1 MRGLL
6 GDSMDDPRTMAVLQG
21 AMGLLGARG
30 NVQGIAQGLLGYQ
43 GAMQQAKQQAAL
55 EEDRA
60 MRRKL
65 ADIELQKAQQQA
77 AQQKRADEYRMSI
90 PSPQESA
97 VAQALGSQARRI
109 GPTME
114 NAAAMPPVSPMLQ
127 QLHGAMRAGAIDPL
141 EYLKASQPQQA
152 KIKEYQQV
160 RMPDGSV
167 QIVGFDEYGK
177 PVDTGRTP
185 FKPEEIRDFG
195 GFVGGI
201 DPISGNARK
210 VGDKTQ
216 SPDSKASNALGWANF
231 GLSRDR
237 LAIDR
242 ANGGENKAPA
252 GYRWKPDGSLEP
264 IKGGPADR
272 QATATEGER
281 KAGLL
286 LTRLESSLGQMNNAI
301 SEGSNAASP
310 GWVASALGGTPLVG
324 DVLRNA
330 ANSPERQRVEAAQ
343 LDILDAALTLGTGAA
358 YTREQLEGYRTSFFP
373 QLADNPATIADKQA
387 RLDAVVRAARIA
399 AGRAAGSA
407 DAAAGVAGGNVDQA
421 LQRALRANG
430 PRKPGTTPLTQEQL
444 DAAFNAYGNM
454 NP

>member
-1 MRGLL
+1 MQGLL
-6 GDSMDDPRTMAVLQG
+6 GNSMDDPRTMAVLQG
-21 AMGLLGARG
+21 VVGLLGARG
-30 NVQGIAQGLLGYQ
+30 NVQGVAQGLLGYQ
-43 GAMQQAKQQAAL
+43 GAMQQAKQQKAQ
-55 EEDRA
+55 EDERA
-60 MRRKL
+60 MRRQMAEMQL
-65 ADIELQKAQQQA
+65 RQAQQQQ

-90 PSPQESA
+90 PSPQQSA
-97 VAQALGSQARRI
+97 VAQALGGGG
-109 GPTME
+109 GPTMA

-127 QLHGAMRAGAIDPL
+127 QLHGAMRAGAIDPI
-141 EYLKASQPQQA
+141 EYLKASQPH

-160 RMPDGSV
+160 RMPNGSV
-167 QIVGFDEYGK
+167 QIVGFDEYGN

-201 DPISGNARK
+201 DPISGKARK

-237 LAIDR
+237 LAFDR

-358 YTREQLEGYRTSFFP
+358 YTRGQLEGYRTSFFP

>member
-1 MRGLL
+1 MQGLL
-6 GDSMDDPRTMAVLQG
+6 GNSMDDPRTMAVLQG
-21 AMGLLGARG
+21 VVGLLGARG
-30 NVQGIAQGLLGYQ
+30 NVQGVAQGLLGYQ
-43 GAMQQAKQQAAL
+43 GAMQQAKQQKAQ
-55 EEDRA
+55 EDERA
-60 MRRKL
+60 MRRQMAEML
-65 ADIELQKAQQQA
+65 LQQAQQQQ

-90 PSPQESA
+90 PSPQQSA
-97 VAQALGSQARRI
+97 VAQALGGGG
-109 GPTME
+109 GPTMA

-127 QLHGAMRAGAIDPL
+127 QLHGAMRAGAIDPI
-141 EYLKASQPQQA
+141 EYLKASQPH

-160 RMPDGSV
+160 RMPNGSV
-167 QIVGFDEYGK
+167 QIVGFDEYGN

-201 DPISGNARK
+201 DPISGKARK

-237 LAIDR
+237 LAFDR

-358 YTREQLEGYRTSFFP
+358 YTRGQLEGYRTSFFP